1 MYSDGVKRKAIT
13 IRVDEKL
20 KREFKSAC
28 AAKGITVTSQIEKAM
43 QAYVVEHFKQLKKQL
58 KD

>member
-1 MYSDGVKRKAIT
+1 MAIT
-13 IRVDEKL
+13 VRVDEKL

-28 AAKGITVTSQIEKAM
+28 AAKGVTVTAQIEKAM
-43 QAYVVEHFKQLKKQL
+43 QAFVAEHFKQLKKQL